1 MSALRGE
8 GRASLTVLA
17 FTLAAGE
24 GLPPGMWAGG
34 LAQVLGQGGERRD
47 R

>member
-1 MSALRGE
+1 MKMSALLE
-8 GRASLTVLA
+8 GTLTVA